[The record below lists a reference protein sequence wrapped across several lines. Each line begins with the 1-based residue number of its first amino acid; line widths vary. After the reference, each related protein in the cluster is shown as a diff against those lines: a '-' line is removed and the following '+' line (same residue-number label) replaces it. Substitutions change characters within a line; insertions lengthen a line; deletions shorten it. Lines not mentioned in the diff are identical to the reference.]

1 MQKNF
6 YIGFFCQYVLL
17 CVIFIVLY
25 HVNICHALLNRLD
38 FFLINKHLF
47 MPHICSACTFTDI
60 KQKNSLFLFKAISYM
75 NSFFVL
81 LLAENILNC
90 CRKVT
95 AQGNYWLCFKS
106 IIFTCYYTK
115 ELTSCFFKWSRS
127 TVTSSSD
134 HNVWYRTKLCFKG
147 SVFMQTQCYYFC

>member
-1 MQKNF
+1 
-6 YIGFFCQYVLL
+6 
-17 CVIFIVLY
+17 
-25 HVNICHALLNRLD
+25 
-38 FFLINKHLF
+38 

-95 AQGNYWLCFKS
+95 AQGNY
-106 IIFTCYYTK
+106 
-115 ELTSCFFKWSRS
+115 
-127 TVTSSSD
+127 
-134 HNVWYRTKLCFKG
+134 
-147 SVFMQTQCYYFC
+147 